1 MIKRKYYS
9 EMLDTYYDSKAAA
22 LAAEA
27 KESERIICEM
37 RQCRKYYVAARH
49 VLRRA
54 HEKRMSDLRSRLQKS
69 HVWSSVQIDDD

>member
-9 EMLDTYYDSKAAA
+9 EMLETYFDTKNEA

-27 KESERIICEM
+27 AESKRIIGEM

-54 HEKRMSDLRSRLQKS
+54 HEKRMSDLRSSLQKAHNRS
-69 HVWSSVQIDDD
+69 FVQIED